1 MAGHSIFRQFA
12 TGRPDDED
20 KAELIEMA
28 GNDDCSG
35 CGLCAKECPVVAI
48 DPNNQKDTVPDKCI
62 ICKRY
67 IGICPKGARNV
78 DLGLSCIFLKYSLP
92 SRDI

>member
-35 CGLCAKECPVVAI
+35 CGLCAKECPAGRKE
-48 DPNNQKDTVPDKCI
+48 NHL
-62 ICKRY
+62 Y
-67 IGICPKGARNV
+67 
-78 DLGLSCIFLKYSLP
+78 L
-92 SRDI
+92 